1 MSPQKITSFEEGWEI
16 LKKGIIKLQNI
27 VEEGLNEPKFTSAEN
42 LMLYL

>member
-27 VEEGLNEPKFTSAEN
+27 VEGLNEPKFTSAEN
-42 LMLYL
+42 MMLYT